1 MICVGISVGIR
12 HVWILFTDS
21 WWWEY
26 RVRGKWWLGFGPN
39 LCLNSQARDTPI
51 EGDVSADYVVASCD
65 THRSLS
71 DDCENAW
78 CGARP
83 HGMRFHARGLNPNA
97 YGCHNVGAS
106 LEKTIETKLINSSD
120 VMWGPRCEGGEK
132 MIGLI
137 KAHSKGRYCIDEK
150 EKKGVYVHM
159 EKPLLPS
166 WKPNFPHKMG
176 DDDAD
181 TERQM
186 GQNEN
191 MAAFFLVPNMYTSAW
206 LMKSPTVIPIVTAI
220 MALPM
225 SIPLPDAVI
234 APPSACERPDF
245 KRKVSFQQNPPKH
258 KQEHAARTGTK
269 KSTPVTMTVNAVPPN
284 VRE

>member
-1 MICVGISVGIR
+1 
-12 HVWILFTDS
+12 
-21 WWWEY
+21 
-26 RVRGKWWLGFGPN
+26 
-39 LCLNSQARDTPI
+39 
-51 EGDVSADYVVASCD
+51 
-65 THRSLS
+65 
-71 DDCENAW
+71 
-78 CGARP
+78 
-83 HGMRFHARGLNPNA
+83 MRFHARGLKLIA
-97 YGCHNVGAS
+97 YGCRNVGAT
-106 LEKTIETKLINSSD
+106 LEKTMETKLISPSD
-120 VMWGPRCEGGEK
+120 VMWGPRGEGGEK

-159 EKPLLPS
+159 EKPLLRS
-166 WKPNFPHKMG
+166 LKPNFPHKMG
-176 DDDAD
+176 DDDDAD
-181 TERQM
+181 TERQI

-245 KRKVSFQQNPPKH
+245 KRIGQFLAEPPKTH
-258 KQEHAARTGTK
+258 SRTRSTYWDQEEYSRHHNSERGPSKRARIDI
-269 KSTPVTMTVNAVPPN
+269 S
-284 VRE
+284 